1 VNHCGLAVLEWPR
14 GFEVHWR
21 RGRAEEWCR
30 DSRKVRWYI
39 NFPDICIPDRRHGI
53 TEMKWGSTRTL
64 TKLRLESDDSRA
76 PHAVGCDLSSPER
89 SRRRGESARVILAA
103 IRRRDGR
110 TPPDARL
117 PTTHRRA
124 PAVQHWG
131 GVTPTS
137 RIPPVGSREPEPHNS
152 RTSGLCVRFRFHL
165 DAGDRQL
172 RRTPKPF
179 DAVLCFG
186 CVSDSYR

>member
-1 VNHCGLAVLEWPR
+1 VPRLEK
-14 GFEVHWR
+14 GTVVY
-21 RGRAEEWCR
+21 
-30 DSRKVRWYI
+30 KL
-39 NFPDICIPDRRHGI
+39 PDICIPDRRHGI

-117 PTTHRRA
+117 PTTRRRA

-131 GVTPTS
+131 GGTPTS
-137 RIPPVGSREPEPHNS
+137 HIPPVGSREPKPQFTDARAFVSGFDSISTRAIGNS
-152 RTSGLCVRFRFHL
+152 VEHRNPSMQCCASDVSVIAIDRKSSVR
-165 DAGDRQL
+165 
-172 RRTPKPF
+172 
-179 DAVLCFG
+179 
-186 CVSDSYR
+186 